1 MTTNASLSSAWLA
14 FAQAGTEAAAA
25 PTAAAPAA
33 PVAGQAISPLSN
45 APLTG
50 APGTA
55 TATGVP
61 GAKPSAMQAAFP
73 LFMMIGLLVLMIG
86 FSFMASKKE
95 KKRRETLMSS
105 LKKGDRIVTSSGI
118 VGEIH
123 ELLDN
128 EVVLRLEEGRMRLSK
143 GSIATILP

>member
-1 MTTNASLSSAWLA
+1 
-14 FAQAGTEAAAA
+14 
-25 PTAAAPAA
+25 
-33 PVAGQAISPLSN
+33 
-45 APLTG
+45 LTG

-55 TATGVP
+55 TATGAP
-61 GAKPSAMQAAFP
+61 AAKPSAMQAAFP

-123 ELLDN
+123 ELLEN

>member
-25 PTAAAPAA
+25 PAAAAPAA

-61 GAKPSAMQAAFP
+61 AAKPSAMQAAFP

>member
-33 PVAGQAISPLSN
+33 PAAGQAISPLSN
-45 APLTG
+45 APLAG
-50 APGTA
+50 APGTV
-55 TATGVP
+55 TAAGVP
-61 GAKPSAMQAAFP
+61 AAKPTNAQALLFP
-73 LFMMIGLLVLMIG
+73 IMMVGMLVLMIG

-123 ELLDN
+123 ELLEN